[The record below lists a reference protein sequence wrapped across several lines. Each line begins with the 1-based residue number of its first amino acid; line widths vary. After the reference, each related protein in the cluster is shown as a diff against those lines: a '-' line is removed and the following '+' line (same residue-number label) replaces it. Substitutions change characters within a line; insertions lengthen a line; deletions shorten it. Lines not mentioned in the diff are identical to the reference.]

1 MIKLASIVTS
11 LSLLAGVSASAAP
24 LALET
29 STTTPQTRDFAIEN
43 ASPLA
48 MNELAQL
55 TGGVSDWV
63 VAGCMALG
71 GFGSGWGLA
80 MKLAGRAVLGVAC
93 PVCAWGMAIAG
104 VGCLLI

>member
-1 MIKLASIVTS
+1 MIRFASIVVS
-11 LSLLAGVSASAAP
+11 LSLLAGASASAAP

-29 STTTPQTRDFAIEN
+29 STTTPQTRDSPIEN

-55 TGGVSDWV
+55 TGGAPDWV
-63 VAGCMALG
+63 VAGCLAFG

-93 PVCAWGMAIAG
+93 VPCAVGLTIAG